1 MYSQYLQ
8 DYINE
13 LSDFAEVDSSIVEI
27 LRDSMGLF
35 VQILAKRLGGTN
47 APATNLLDSSL
58 QLLVISHALSN
69 LGFERRIDGGHYLV
83 AVGFEQAGKLFARS
97 QNVNL
102 FETTLPLDNDHWY
115 RLVLAFLHYLAGG
128 HRIQAKAILNY
139 FETSAIEIRIANP
152 DSLYLSAIN
161 ALKNLYEGRPPIALI
176 SQWEKLLFG
185 DEEPDDFQQKRIFK
199 LAKIISQ
206 RRRLALDLLGQG
218 DEEAWLRTRNLNSN
232 NARDFWR
239 GYLASLQRRGYTTF
253 TDEQM
258 GENGFEDWL
267 RLEKDLLVVLPTGS
281 GKTIIAELRT
291 ALSLAEGKQVIWI
304 LPTRPLVRQ
313 AKRNLR
319 SAFTGMDVSVEELP
333 VTEDFMPYLFEQ
345 DIPRRRYIAVTTPE
359 RLSSLIRSKRE
370 ALDNIGLVVVDEA
383 QILFD
388 SNRGATIEHVVQE
401 MQRRVREFRLI
412 LMSAMGED
420 LSRFRTFIR
429 RLRQEIPL
437 AELISNKRPTR
448 HMYGVITDD
457 NKRLSILLFPPGIQS
472 EDGTTETPYS
482 ILFPSA
488 LPASSSSPNLAN
500 RVAQKLSTKDF
511 RTVVFVYQ
519 KAWTESNAESMAASF
534 DQTIVLPP
542 SDLDRMRIE
551 LGRNSIAEA
560 TGVKRVSP
568 HHAGLTTLE
577 QHIIEK
583 WVRNNHVN
591 TVVAT
596 STLAQGVD
604 LPFDFS
610 ILTYTSR
617 FIDRSIPLSY
627 SEIRN
632 MLGRAGRAGL
642 VSDGVCLIA
651 EKSGNR
657 EAKQVLDGSRK
668 YFFHLQEQ
676 INDFLGLSRVMAS
689 ATRAKI
695 NENEWLYELGELSFT
710 DCQMLV
716 SFALTAS
723 ENRDDL
729 QEAIRERLQFYP
741 SIQDLQEILGNDVNV
756 AEVLISHLEPLIQ
769 NIRLATEN
777 NQALLSAMT
786 LTGMPVEVLASF
798 TQRLRDL
805 DTIESLGTDSQK
817 AEWTDEVIKSTLSV
831 CANRIWYKNLFD
843 DINLDDIFLA
853 ISKWRNGLPLADI
866 ENSWI
871 LKTQERNNR
880 IAVGEFFNHKLS
892 LIAQF
897 WGAVSVCADL
907 LYPNQVTGLEHLQ
920 IFTREGV
927 TSIREMEWLDALG
940 GIDRVLAHILAQN
953 TPSEIT
959 HDDVREYARSS
970 LRRWN
975 ENRLSIPNE
984 LSQYIGAL
992 VSVFDDLQ
1000 R

>member
-8 DYINE
+8 DYVNE
-13 LSDFAEVDSSIVEI
+13 LSDFAEVDPSTVKI
-27 LRDSMGLF
+27 LHDSMGLF
-35 VQILAKRLGGTN
+35 VQILARRLGGTN
-47 APATNLLDSSL
+47 TPTTDLLDSSL
-58 QLLVISHALSN
+58 QLLAISHALSN
-69 LGFERRIDGGHYLV
+69 LRFETRIDGGHYLV
-83 AVGFEQAGKLFARS
+83 AVGFEQAGKLLARS
-97 QNVNL
+97 QNINQIANS
-102 FETTLPLDNDHWY
+102 LPLENDHWY

-128 HRIQAKAILNY
+128 HRIQSKAILNY
-139 FETSAIEIRIANP
+139 FETSTIEIRSTNP
-152 DSLYLSAIN
+152 DSEYLSAIN
-161 ALKNLYEGRPPIALI
+161 ALKNLYEGRPPVALI
-176 SQWEKLLFG
+176 SQWERLLFG
-185 DEEPDDFQQKRIFK
+185 VEEPDDFQQKRIYK

-206 RRRLALDLLGQG
+206 RRRFALDLLGQG
-218 DEEAWLRTRNLNSN
+218 DEEAWLRTRDLNSN

-258 GENGFEDWL
+258 GKNGFEDWL

-291 ALSLAEGKQVIWI
+291 ALSLAQGKQVIWI

-345 DIPRRRYIAVTTPE
+345 DIPKRRYIAVTTPE
-359 RLSSLIRSKRE
+359 RLGSLIRSRKE
-370 ALDNIGLVVVDEA
+370 AVDNIGLVVVDEA

-388 SNRGATIEHVVQE
+388 SNRGATIEHVIQE
-401 MQRRVREFRLI
+401 MQRHVQEFRLI
-412 LMSAMGED
+412 LMSAIEED
-420 LSRFRTFIR
+420 ISRFRIFLK
-429 RLRQEIPL
+429 RLRQETPMT
-437 AELISNKRPTR
+437 ELISNRRPTR
-448 HMYGVITDD
+448 HMYGVITNDAR
-457 NKRLSILLFPPGIQS
+457 NLSLLLFPPEIQT

-482 ILFPSA
+482 IVFPPS
-488 LPASSSSPNLAN
+488 LPTRPSSLGLAN
-500 RVAQKLSTKDF
+500 LVAQGLSTKDF
-511 RTVVFVYQ
+511 RTVVFVNQ
-519 KAWTESNAESMAASF
+519 RAWTESNAENMASAF
-534 DQTIVLPP
+534 EQTIALPS
-542 SDLDRMRIE
+542 SDLERMRIE
-551 LGRNSIAEA
+551 LGRDSIAET
-560 TGVKRVSP
+560 TGIKRVTP

-583 WVRNNHVN
+583 WVRSNRVN

-610 ILTYTSR
+610 ILTFTSR
-617 FIDRSIPLSY
+617 FTNRNVPLSN

-642 VSDGVCLIA
+642 VSDGICLIA
-651 EKSGNR
+651 EKSENR
-657 EAKQVLDGSRK
+657 AAKQVLDGSRR
-668 YFFHLQEQ
+668 YFFHSQEQ
-676 INDFLGLSRVMAS
+676 ATEFLGLSRIMAS
-689 ATRAKI
+689 AIRAHI
-695 NENEWLYELGELSFT
+695 NETEWLYELGELSFA

-716 SFALTAS
+716 SFSLNAS
-723 ENRDDL
+723 ENSENL
-729 QEAIRERLQFYP
+729 QEAITNRLQLYP
-741 SIQDLQEILGNDVNV
+741 SIQDLQEILGSDVNI
-756 AEVLISHLEPLIQ
+756 AEVLISYLEPLVQ
-769 NIRLATEN
+769 NIRLVAEN
-777 NQALLSAMT
+777 DQVLLAAMA
-786 LTGMPVEVLASF
+786 LTGMPIEVLKNF
-798 TQRLRDL
+798 IQRLRDL
-805 DTIESLGTDSQK
+805 GALDSLGTDSQK
-817 AEWTDEVIKSTLSV
+817 FEWTDEAIKSTLATY
-831 CANRIWYKNLFD
+831 ANRTWYKSLFD
-843 DINLDDIFLA
+843 NINLDDMFLA
-853 ISKWRNGLPLADI
+853 ISKWRNGLPLSDI
-866 ENSWI
+866 ENGWT

-880 IAVGEFFNHKLS
+880 IAVGEFINHDLS

-907 LYPNQVTGLEHLQ
+907 LHPDQVTGLEHLQ

-927 TSIREMEWLDALG
+927 TSVREMEWLDALG

-959 HDDVREYARSS
+959 DDEVREYARSS

-984 LSQYIGAL
+984 LSQYVGAL